1 MSSTP
6 LASPL
11 ACPAPA
17 PSASRL
23 SRARTATRVLFA
35 VLGLA
40 GGAWGVHIP
49 SVKAQY
55 GLDEAMLSLVLLSA
69 AAGAVTSLFTAG
81 RVVAW
86 LGARGAARVCAVVM
100 GALLALVL
108 QWPSLALLL
117 PAMLAFGA
125 AMSLYDVAINA
136 EGSALEA
143 LGGTT
148 IMSGLH
154 GMFSLGAMGGAA
166 LAAGLLRLEVSPQ
179 TQLAGVGLLMAATV
193 LWAARGMLDTHPAP
207 EPDEAAQAQFA
218 WPRGQLLVIG
228 LLIFAG
234 MSAEG
239 VMYDWCVLYLKQE
252 IGMPQAQA
260 GLGYAAF
267 AGAMALAR
275 FAGDWLRTRHDEA
288 SLLAYSAGLSAF
300 AMAVVLVCADPWVA
314 LVGYV
319 FVGAGLAPVVPILY
333 NAATRVPGT
342 SRAAAIASVSSIGY
356 SGFLIGPPLIGAIAH
371 ALSLAA
377 AMSVVVISASLL
389 SICAHRIPVA
399 RAAPRS

>member
-1 MSSTP
+1 MTTTFP
-6 LASPL
+6 ASLGQTGPG
-11 ACPAPA
+11 
-17 PSASRL
+17 PSPSRL
-23 SRARTATRVLFA
+23 SRARRSTRVLFA
-35 VLGLA
+35 ALGLV

-49 SVKAQY
+49 SVKMHY

-69 AAGAVTSLFTAG
+69 AAGAVVSLFTAG
-81 RVVAW
+81 RIVAW
-86 LGARGAARVCAVVM
+86 LGARGAARACALVM
-100 GALLALVL
+100 GLMLALVL
-108 QWPSLALLL
+108 HWPSLALLL
-117 PAMLAFGA
+117 PAMLVFGA

-136 EGSALEA
+136 EGSALEVM
-143 LGGTT
+143 GGRA
-148 IMSGLH
+148 ILSGLH

-166 LAAGLLRLEVSPQ
+166 LAAGLLRLQVTPEH
-179 TQLAGVGLLMAATV
+179 QLAGFGLLMALAV
-193 LWAARGMLDTHPAP
+193 LAAARGMLDTHPAP
-207 EPDEAAQAQFA
+207 EPHEGPQAQFA

-252 IGMPQAQA
+252 LGMPQAQA

-275 FAGDWLRTRHDEA
+275 FAGDRLRARHPEDQ
-288 SLLAYSAGLSAF
+288 LLAFSAGLSAF
-300 AMAVVLVCADPWVA
+300 AMAVVLISGDPWVSLIGYA
-314 LVGYV
+314 L
-319 FVGAGLAPVVPILY
+319 VGAGLAPVVPILY

-371 ALSLAA
+371 ALTLTA
-377 AMSVVVISASLL
+377 AMGVVVVAASLL
-389 SICAHRIPVA
+389 SIFSHRVPMA
-399 RAAPRS
+399 DRASRP